1 MSRSPAAA
9 PSPQTRRRA
18 STMYLPFAQLDVFAP
33 APFSGNPLAVV
44 FEADSLP
51 ASRMQ
56 EIASWLGLSETTFV
70 MKPGGSG
77 ADYRVRI
84 FTPGGELPFA
94 GHPTLGT
101 CAAWLL
107 AGGQPKQR
115 DTVLQESQLGLVAVR
130 RLEVLA
136 HRAQRLAFA
145 APDVTISAV
154 EPDVL
159 HAVCMA
165 LGLSPR
171 QIQASAWLDNG
182 PRWLALWLD
191 SACTVLTLDPDHATL
206 KTLGVKVG
214 VCGPHPAAHDAAI
227 EVRAFAA
234 ATGVLEDPVTG
245 SLNASLAQW
254 LIGLGALPAS
264 YTAAQGTRLART
276 GRVAIEQDMQGQV
289 WVGGDVQEVMRGEI
303 AV

>member
-1 MSRSPAAA
+1 MH
-9 PSPQTRRRA
+9 
-18 STMYLPFAQLDVFAP
+18 LPFAQLDVFTP

-44 FEADSLP
+44 FDGDNLP

-56 EIASWLGLSETTFV
+56 AVATWLGLSETTFV
-70 MKPGGSG
+70 VRPVENS

-107 AGGQPKQR
+107 AGGQPKQG
-115 DTVLQESQLGLVAVR
+115 DKVMQESQVGLVAVR
-130 RLEVLA
+130 RLAVPV

-145 APDVTISAV
+145 APNVTIGAA

-159 HAVCMA
+159 HAIYPA

-171 QIQASAWLDNG
+171 QVRASAWLDNG

-191 SACTVLTLDPDHATL
+191 SAGTVLALDPDHETL
-206 KTLGVKVG
+206 KALGVKVG
-214 VCGPHPAAHDAAI
+214 VCGPHLAAHEAAI

-234 ATGVLEDPVTG
+234 ATGVPEDPVTG

-254 LIGLGALPAS
+254 LIGLGALPIS

-276 GRVAIEQDMQGQV
+276 GRVAIEQDAQGQV
-289 WVGGDVQEVMRGEI
+289 WVGGDVHAVMRGEI

>member
-1 MSRSPAAA
+1 MH
-9 PSPQTRRRA
+9 
-18 STMYLPFAQLDVFAP
+18 LPFAQLDVFAP

-44 FEADSLP
+44 FDADRLP

-56 EIASWLGLSETTFV
+56 AIATWLGLSETTFV
-70 MKPGGSG
+70 LQPQASS
-77 ADYRVRI
+77 ADYRLRI

-107 AGGQPKQR
+107 AGGKARQQ
-115 DTVLQESQLGLVAVR
+115 DMVMQESQVGLVAVR
-130 RLEVLA
+130 RLELPA
-136 HRAQRLAFA
+136 LRAQRLAFA
-145 APDVTISAV
+145 APTVTIGTV
-154 EPDVL
+154 EPDL
-159 HAVCMA
+159 LGAICAA
-165 LGLSPR
+165 LGLSPQHVR
-171 QIQASAWLDNG
+171 ASAWLDNG

-191 SACTVLTLDPDHATL
+191 SASTVLALDPDHATL
-206 KTLGVKVG
+206 KALGVKVG
-214 VCGPHPAAHDAAI
+214 VCGPHVQAHEAAI

-254 LIGLGALPAS
+254 LIGLGALPTC

-276 GRVAIEQDMQGQV
+276 GRVAIEQDARGQV
-289 WVGGDVQEVMRGEI
+289 WVGGDVHEVMHGEI